1 MAGFNTGIMINSSE
15 IESKEKILL
24 AAKGEFAEKG
34 FNGTRLD
41 AIAKKAGVNKALIHY
56 YFGGKDDLYRQV
68 RMKVLGLGT
77 RKDMMI
83 YLPQMNL
90 GPPQKLYITV
100 YFLVRLFQQI
110 KDRDIFRIFFWEII
124 EGNTLHEEAMREH
137 RIPQARLVADIIR
150 EGIESG
156 EFETPDPKL
165 FAMFIFS
172 FLDIHMLESE
182 IHSDRGLFRELY
194 GDADD
199 AAVLDFMMQVT
210 FKGLGVSKKVLIPQV
225 PAELIQFADQL
236 IASIVKNMGDGYSQV
251 AFEKLKELL
260 VK

>member
-1 MAGFNTGIMINSSE
+1 MSSGE
-15 IESKEKILL
+15 IESKDKIIL

-41 AIAKKAGVNKALIHY
+41 AIAKRAGVNKALIHY
-56 YFGGKDDLYRQV
+56 YFGGKDELYRQV
-68 RMKVLGLGT
+68 RMRVLGLGT
-77 RKDMMI
+77 RKEMLI

-90 GPPQKLYITV
+90 APPQKLYIML

-110 KDRDIFRIFFWEII
+110 KDRDIFRIFFWEIV

-137 RIPQARLVADIIR
+137 RIPQAKLVADIIR
-150 EGIESG
+150 EGIASG
-156 EFETPDPKL
+156 DFETPDPRL
-165 FAMFIFS
+165 FTMFIFS

-194 GDADD
+194 GDTDD
-199 AAVLDFMMQVT
+199 AAVLDFIMQVT
-210 FKGLGVSKKVLIPQV
+210 FKGLGVSKKTSV
-225 PAELIQFADQL
+225 PLVPRDLVQIVDQL
-236 IASIVKNMGDGYSQV
+236 IDSVVKNIGEGFSQA

-260 VK
+260 GK

>member
-1 MAGFNTGIMINSSE
+1 MGTSE
-15 IESKEKILL
+15 IESKDKILL
-24 AAKGEFAEKG
+24 AAKSEFAEKG

-68 RMKVLGLGT
+68 RMRVLGLGM
-77 RKDMMI
+77 RKEMMI
-83 YLPQMNL
+83 YLPQMSL
-90 GPPQKLYITV
+90 VPSQKLYIML

-110 KDRDIFRIFFWEII
+110 KDRDIFRIFFWEIV
-124 EGNTLHEEAMREH
+124 EGNNLHEEAMREH
-137 RIPQARLVADIIR
+137 RIPQAKLVADIIR

-156 EFETPDPKL
+156 EFETPNPRL
-165 FAMFIFS
+165 FTMYIFS
-172 FLDIHMLESE
+172 FLDIYMLESE

-199 AAVLDFMMQVT
+199 AAVLDFIMQVT
-210 FKGLGVSKKVLIPQV
+210 FKGLGVSKKTPAPRV
-225 PAELIQFADQL
+225 PADLVLLIDQL
-236 IASIVKNMGDGYSQV
+236 IDSVVKNIGEGFSQA

>member
-1 MAGFNTGIMINSSE
+1 MSSGE
-15 IESKEKILL
+15 IESKDRIIL
-24 AAKGEFAEKG
+24 AAKSEFAEKG

-41 AIAKKAGVNKALIHY
+41 AIAKRAGVNKALIHY
-56 YFGGKDDLYRQV
+56 YFGSKDDLYRQV
-68 RMKVLGLGT
+68 RMRVLGLGM
-77 RKDMMI
+77 RREMMI
-83 YLPQMNL
+83 YLPQIDL
-90 GPPQKLYITV
+90 KPPQKLYVIL

-110 KDRDIFRIFFWEII
+110 KDRDIFRIFFWEIV

-165 FAMFIFS
+165 FTMFIFS
-172 FLDIHMLESE
+172 FLDMHMLESE
-182 IHSDRGLFRELY
+182 IHSDRGLFREFY

-210 FKGLGVSKKVLIPQV
+210 FKGLGVSKKTSIPQV
-225 PAELIQFADQL
+225 PRELIQLTDQL
-236 IASIVKNMGDGYSQV
+236 IAGIVKNMGDGYSQA